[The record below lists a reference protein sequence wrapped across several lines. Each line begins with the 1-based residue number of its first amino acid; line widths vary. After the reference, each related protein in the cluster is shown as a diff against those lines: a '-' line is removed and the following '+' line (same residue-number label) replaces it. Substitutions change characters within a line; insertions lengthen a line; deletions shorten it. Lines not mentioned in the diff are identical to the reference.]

1 MPREERD
8 KNHCRQTSNFFFFQL
23 QQWIWI
29 ERAKHRR
36 INEALM
42 DKHAKMLLNHMKNLL
57 LILALEAFYVFVFEA
72 SIFFGVNM
80 GEGRDGL
87 SVAEE

>member
-8 KNHCRQTSNFFFFQL
+8 KNRYRQTSNFFFFQL
-23 QQWIWI
+23 QQWLWI
-29 ERAKHRR
+29 EPTKHRR

-57 LILALEAFYVFVFEA
+57 LILALEAFLCFCF
-72 SIFFGVNM
+72 
-80 GEGRDGL
+80 
-87 SVAEE
+87 